1 MKLKLCRSA
10 IEALRCVGLPDAAG
24 LAFWGA
30 VLPGARQGKA
40 ANGQGVQNMRIAG
53 HSPDATEC
61 HFIVTKC
68 WLHRP
73 ASFAYTF

>member
-24 LAFWGA
+24 LALGGLSFRVRG
-30 VLPGARQGKA
+30 RESRERS
-40 ANGQGVQNMRIAG
+40 VQNMRIAG

-61 HFIVTKC
+61 HFVITKC